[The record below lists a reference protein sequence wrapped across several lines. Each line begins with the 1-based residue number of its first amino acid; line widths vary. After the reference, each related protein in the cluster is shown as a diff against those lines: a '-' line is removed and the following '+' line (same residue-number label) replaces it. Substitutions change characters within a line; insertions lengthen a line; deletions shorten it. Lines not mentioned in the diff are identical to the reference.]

1 MQRRK
6 FIQQT
11 ALAGTAILASKYAT
25 AGTSDFPVV
34 RVAEGQRKFKSVAVE
49 KLIAEIQSNIG
60 NKEIAWMFGNCFPNT
75 LDTTVDF
82 EMINGKPDTYVITG
96 DIDAMWLRDS
106 SAQVWPYLPLCK
118 EDKDLQQLIKGVI
131 NRQVKCIL
139 KDPYANAFYK
149 DENKISEWQK
159 TDITD
164 MKPGIHERKW
174 EIDSLCYPIRLSYG
188 YWRETGDASV
198 FDEQWMAAMKLV
210 VKTFKEQQR
219 INGPGPY
226 TFQRNTSWATDGVPL
241 SGYGYPVKPNGLI
254 CSMFRPSDDAT
265 IFPYLIPSN
274 WFAAISLEQ
283 LSHILKLKK
292 EVPFLN
298 EASNLQANV
307 LVALQTTSTVQNP
320 LYGKMYAY
328 EVNGFG
334 SYNLM
339 DDANVPSLLS
349 LPYLWN
355 MPIATHDF
363 SFTADEKSLYPNT
376 RKFVLSENNPFFFK
390 GKAAE
395 GIGGPHAGMDMIWPL
410 SIIMRGL
417 TSTDDVEIKHCL
429 DMLQRTH
436 AGTGFMHESFHKDD
450 PSKFTRKWFAWANTL
465 FGEFVWKVYR
475 EKPHLLSPS
484 AP

>member
-11 ALAGTAILASKYAT
+11 ALASAAMAVSKYAT
-25 AGTSDFPVV
+25 ANGINDFPVV
-34 RVAEGQRKFKSVAVE
+34 RIPAAERKFKSVAVE
-49 KLIAEIQSNIG
+49 KLIAEVKNKIG
-60 NKEIAWMFGNCFPNT
+60 NKELAWMFENAFPNT

-82 EMINGKPDTYVITG
+82 ETINGKPDTYVITG

-106 SAQVWPYLPLCK
+106 TAQVWPYIPLCK
-118 EDKDLQQLIKGVI
+118 EDKALKELIRGVI
-131 NRQVKCIL
+131 NRQVNCIL

-149 DENKISEWQK
+149 DENKISEWK
-159 TDITD
+159 HTDITD

-188 YWRETGDASV
+188 YWKETGDSSP
-198 FDEQWMAAMKLV
+198 FDAQWVAAMKLI

-219 INGPGPY
+219 FHSQGPY

-265 IFPYLIPSN
+265 VFPYLIPAN
-274 WFAAISLEQ
+274 LFAYKALDQIN
-283 LSHILKLKK
+283 KMG
-292 EVPFLN
+292 
-298 EASNLQANV
+298 ASNNFDDIFSQEV
-307 LVALQTTSTVQNP
+307 YALSQQIKKAVFAEGIIEHKEF
-320 LYGKMYAY
+320 GKIYAY

-349 LPYLWN
+349 LPYLGAVELN
-355 MPIATHDF
+355 DTI
-363 SFTADEKSLYPNT
+363 YQNT
-376 RKFVLSENNPFFFK
+376 RNYVLSLNNPFFFK

-417 TSTDDVEIKHCL
+417 TSTDDTEIKNCL
-429 DMLQRTH
+429 DTLQKTH
-436 AGTGFMHESFHKDD
+436 AGTGFMHESFNKDD
-450 PSKFTRKWFAWANTL
+450 PKNFTRKWFAWANTI

-475 EKPHLLSPS
+475 ERPHLLN
-484 AP
+484 